1 MCDLKINYDD
11 LLKLYNELKPY
22 DAEKIKSA
30 SNVLKTSANYLWLSD
45 YIEIG
50 YNTLASQISDYI
62 NNNLAQTLSIQKI
75 CDAIGISKNKLYDVS
90 NKHFNMPIG
99 EYIANCRISES
110 KKLLT
115 STYLSVREVS
125 EKVGFLDY
133 NYFIRLFKKHVG
145 TTPLK
150 YRNYFPFNL
159 HD

>member
-1 MCDLKINYDD
+1 
-11 LLKLYNELKPY
+11 
-22 DAEKIKSA
+22 
-30 SNVLKTSANYLWLSD
+30 
-45 YIEIG
+45 
-50 YNTLASQISDYI
+50 
-62 NNNLAQTLSIQKI
+62 
-75 CDAIGISKNKLYDVS
+75 
-90 NKHFNMPIG
+90 MPIG